1 MKFRICWNISVYLVV
16 TELNGVSKKTFCKN
30 VLLLTK
36 CLQGKASSV
45 MSESPMKNRK
55 KNTLGIAKNYDHE
68 GLTFQSLVCL
78 SQISDLRMQLNRQSR
93 SSQAVEI
100 SCFHLR

>member
-1 MKFRICWNISVYLVV
+1 M
-16 TELNGVSKKTFCKN
+16 VSQKKTFCEN

-45 MSESPMKNRK
+45 MSESPMKDRK
-55 KNTLGIAKNYDHE
+55 KNTLKIAKNYEHE
-68 GLTFQSLVCL
+68 GLIFQSLVCL
-78 SQISDLRMQLNRQSR
+78 SQVSNVRRQLNRQSR

-100 SCFHLR
+100 